1 MSWSLVAV
9 RGIGETIARML
20 VQARHQVV
28 LMDRRA
34 DRLVS
39 LAKELNGEGAACVQ
53 AVPGDVSVWADCTR
67 VVDSGLQV
75 FGQLDTLVNSVGTW
89 VDAPFIEVEPD
100 EIQHFIR
107 TDVTGAAQ
115 ISKAILPV
123 LQKGAGGRIIHI
135 NGLQG
140 FIRQRPLVLYAT
152 VESAVRGLCESLR
165 WEATSYG
172 VHVGLIT
179 LGAVANAEPA
189 TSESS
194 VLHQEGKRYRLSRSE
209 VASAVL
215 FMPLQPTGVNVDEIG
230 PALSGV
236 EVVAE

>member
-1 MSWSLVAV
+1 MNVLVTGSSS
-9 RGIGETIARML
+9 GIGETIARML
-20 VQARHQVV
+20 VQAGHQVV
-28 LMDRRA
+28 LMARRA

-53 AVPGDVSVWADCTR
+53 AVPGDVSVWADCTK
-67 VVDSGLQV
+67 VVDSGLQA
-75 FGQLDTLVNSVGTW
+75 FGQLDALVNSAGTW

-100 EIQHFIR
+100 EIQHFIQ

-115 ISKAILPV
+115 ISRAILPV

-140 FIRQRPLVLYAT
+140 FIRQRPPVLYAA

-165 WEATSYG
+165 WEAASYG

-179 LGAVANAEPA
+179 LGSVANAEPA
-189 TSESS
+189 TPESS

-215 FMPLQPTGVNVDEIG
+215 FMLLQPTGVNVDEIVLTPLG
-230 PALSGV
+230 QRW
-236 EVVAE
+236 